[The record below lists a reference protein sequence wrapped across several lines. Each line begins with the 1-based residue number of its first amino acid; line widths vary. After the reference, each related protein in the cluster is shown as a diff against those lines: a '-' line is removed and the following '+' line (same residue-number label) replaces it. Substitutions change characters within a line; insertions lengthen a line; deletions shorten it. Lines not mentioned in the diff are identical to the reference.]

1 VADVP
6 SGLSLTPPQE
16 TKEKNGKKKKQQLN
30 LAQAVTL
37 FTCTLNVRASI
48 LGQNI

>member
-16 TKEKNGKKKKQQLN
+16 TKKINWP
-30 LAQAVTL
+30 
-37 FTCTLNVRASI
+37 
-48 LGQNI
+48 LGWVNTQIN

>member
-16 TKEKNGKKKKQQLN
+16 TKLKLPLTIDDETEPSLNNVDGRRRGVLSVTSTTKN
-30 LAQAVTL
+30 
-37 FTCTLNVRASI
+37 
-48 LGQNI
+48 